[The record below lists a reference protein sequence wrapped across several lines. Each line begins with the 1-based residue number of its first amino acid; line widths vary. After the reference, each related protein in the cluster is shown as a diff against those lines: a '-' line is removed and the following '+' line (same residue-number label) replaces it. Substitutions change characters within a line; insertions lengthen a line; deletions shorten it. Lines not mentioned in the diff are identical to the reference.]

1 MLSKPVFEYWF
12 RIRSR
17 TFSASSSCLNCS
29 LGLSGS
35 RSPSAHWPSLR
46 LLAGRGDVMRQSPL
60 WSSRLGPRKPPVAV
74 PAAQIRGPAETTG
87 GRVYGIKPDSD
98 SCTHARSRHGD
109 APPTRCGN
117 WGGRR
122 SLDHCATDV
131 AAHNYQGGISLIVIK
146 TTSRV

>member
-1 MLSKPVFEYWF
+1 MLSKPVLEYWL

-17 TFSASSSCLNCS
+17 TLRASSSCLNCS

-35 RSPSAHWPSLR
+35 RSPSAHWPW

-74 PAAQIRGPAETTG
+74 PAAQIREPAERTG
-87 GRVYGIKPDSD
+87 GRVYDIKPDSD
-98 SCTHARSRHGD
+98 SCKHACSRHAD
-109 APPTRCGN
+109 AQPTRYGSGC
-117 WGGRR
+117 GGRR

-131 AAHNYQGGISLIVIK
+131 AAHNYQGGISLIVIES
-146 TTSRV
+146 THRA

>member
-1 MLSKPVFEYWF
+1 MLSNPGLEFWL
-12 RIRSR
+12 RILSQSLRAL
-17 TFSASSSCLNCS
+17 TSCLTCP

-35 RSPSAHWPSLR
+35 RSPSAHWPW

-60 WSSRLGPRKPPVAV
+60 WSSRLGPRKSPVAV
-74 PAAQIRGPAETTG
+74 PAAQIPGPAERTG
-87 GRVYGIKPDSD
+87 GRVYDIKPDSD
-98 SCTHARSRHGD
+98 SCRHARSRHGD
-109 APPTRCGN
+109 VPPTRYGI

-146 TTSRV
+146 TTSRS